1 MSKTRF
7 LLYDSNDNFS
17 NDIIEE
23 LKNNNLLSTFTLI
36 DKKVT
41 NINKLHNTL
50 KECIMNY
57 ELPIL
62 LLPNISIPIEKN
74 NIKSWIKTTQY
85 FNIKT
90 NNIKEKQQV
99 ITQPSPQDKLG
110 IPKQEINKISDN
122 YTFIDDKNTVKHFQ
136 NLNKESLIL
145 KDEDVTCQIV
155 EDTQKSNK
163 DQKLKILRMI
173 RSNKK

>member
-7 LLYDSNDNFS
+7 LLYNSNDSFS

-36 DKKVT
+36 DKKIT

-90 NNIKEKQQV
+90 NNIKEKQGYGEWLKD
-99 ITQPSPQDKLG
+99 TYEDD
-110 IPKQEINKISDN
+110 NKIEFDN
-122 YTFIDDKNTVKHFQ
+122 NISWDDKINIKKKVMKTLVKYNGVDNLFFNT
-136 NLNKESLIL
+136 
-145 KDEDVTCQIV
+145 
-155 EDTQKSNK
+155 
-163 DQKLKILRMI
+163 
-173 RSNKK
+173 

>member
-1 MSKTRF
+1 
-7 LLYDSNDNFS
+7 
-17 NDIIEE
+17 
-23 LKNNNLLSTFTLI
+23 
-36 DKKVT
+36 
-41 NINKLHNTL
+41 
-50 KECIMNY
+50 MNY

-74 NIKSWIKTTQY
+74 SIKNWIQTTKY

-145 KDEDVTCQIV
+145 KEEDVTCQIV

>member
-7 LLYDSNDNFS
+7 LLYDSNNSFS

-36 DKKVT
+36 DKNVT

-50 KECIMNY
+50 KECILNC
-57 ELPIL
+57 ELPVL
-62 LLPNISIPIEKN
+62 LLPNINVPIERN
-74 NIKSWIKTTQY
+74 NIKNWIKTTQF

-90 NNIKEKQQV
+90 NNIKEKQQK
-99 ITQPSPQDKLG
+99 IIEPSPQDKLG

-122 YTFIDDKNTVKHFQ
+122 YTFIDDKNTLKHFQ
-136 NLNKESLIL
+136 TLNKETLIL
-145 KDEDVTCQIV
+145 KDEDITCQIV

-163 DQKLKILRMI
+163 EQKQKILRMI
-173 RSNKK
+173 RSKK